1 MEWFIAN
8 SPILTWHRPFTLLE
22 HSFNSL
28 NNTWVSPP
36 DVLSLKIDNEQTKLI
51 HEVETYRELIEWP
64 SILDVGKCSL
74 EFFQL
79 YINFS
84 LRFLSFGDLTAI
96 DTRYF

>member
-8 SPILTWHRPFTLLE
+8 SPILTWHCPFTLLE

-51 HEVETYRELIEWP
+51 YEVETYCELIEWP
-64 SILDVGKCSL
+64 SILD

-84 LRFLSFGDLTAI
+84 LRFLSFGNLTAI